1 MITFYYSIRRLVNYT
16 VKMVADPLDRS
27 ILSYIHGQF
36 IVLDEDVNVAMA
48 VRDMH
53 SRRAEIIIVTKD
65 IRPVGV
71 VTDSDIL
78 DKVVMKGE
86 DSDQILLKSI
96 MSSPVISLSA
106 KGTVRQALELM
117 RVNTIKHIPVTDN
130 IKILGIVTQE
140 ELANAIRTSVLE
152 RTFRSYRAV
161 IRDHYKPVIGNLGFV
176 MQFAGILLFA
186 PAFLAT
192 ILNETVSAT
201 GIFLGLTC
209 MFAAGFALNAYG
221 EKAPLNLRQASMLIV
236 SSFILLSLF
245 GSIPYMYVN
254 PFWNEIDPL
263 SLFVNSF
270 FESASGFT
278 TTGLSMITHPE
289 NLPQSFVLYRSYT
302 QWVGGLSFVYL
313 VMMLFYPERK
323 LIHMRGMIGGGM
335 LRSKQLIITISV
347 IFSIY
352 TVLLSTLLYFLGD
365 INNIQDVALILGTVT
380 GGGFV
385 PTSTYVVVEN
395 AQQLLVLMA
404 GMMISALPF
413 AFHYAIFSKE
423 VHTTKLRP
431 EVFVYIGIILISIPI
446 FIILLSGHITSSLEW
461 LISAFHVVSASTN
474 TGFQFINISS
484 ISFQAKI
491 LLIILM
497 LVGGT
502 AFSTAGGIKVGRLL
516 QIVHTLTNRKTSMDT
531 SNRSISSVSSRYNKL
546 YISYEERAEK
556 LRANKAFRESLLV
569 ISLFVLLSF
578 ITGAV
583 LSYFAERNFI
593 DSLFESVSALSTTGI
608 TTGITTLNLDLVSK
622 TFLIINMIAGRFEI
636 IAIFYIFF
644 GILEKYGKGKGIAFD
659 ITSVSKITKLK
670 SKMQNKKI
678 Y

>member
-1 MITFYYSIRRLVNYT
+1 
-16 VKMVADPLDRS
+16 MVADPLDRS

-117 RVNTIKHIPVTDN
+117 RLNTIKHIPVTDN

-201 GIFLGLTC
+201 GIFLGLTF

-278 TTGLSMITHPE
+278 TTGLSMITQPE

-352 TVLLSTLLYFLGD
+352 TVLLSTLLYLLGD
-365 INNIQDVALILGTVT
+365 INNIQDVALILSTVT

-446 FIILLSGHITSSLEW
+446 FIILLSSHITSSLEW
-461 LISAFHVVSASTN
+461 LISAFHIVSASTN

-531 SNRSISSVSSRYNKL
+531 ANRSISSVSSRYNKL

-583 LSYFAERNFI
+583 LSYFAEKNFI
-593 DSLFESVSALSTTGI
+593 DSLFESVSALTTTGI

-622 TFLIINMIAGRFEI
+622 TFLIINMISGRFEI

-644 GILEKYGKGKGIAFD
+644 GILEKYGKGRGIAFD
-659 ITSVSKITKLK
+659 ITSVSNITKLK